1 MKFDVG
7 ILGSEPLPAI
17 VEQVKLAEALGYDT
31 AWIADTHLIC
41 RELWVTLAAC
51 ALATRRIRLGPGI
64 AVPHTRHASVN
75 ASAAA
80 TLDEIAPGRV
90 VVGVGTGGSAAQT
103 MGLTIKE
110 TARTATLEHVVT
122 AIRRLTRGERMRFE
136 SGAEGGLAWLGAP
149 RPIPVYA
156 AGSGPRMLAAAGR
169 VGDGAIMYASTDPA
183 ILRAA
188 VGCVASGA
196 EASGRRLADLDLG
209 VWAPMSIDADG
220 ALARDHARG
229 RVASALRHPLPVPF
243 APGDQLVVDRLRR
256 EYDAFQHAQ
265 AGSRHRELV
274 PDRLVDL
281 MALAGTPAEVR
292 EQVRRVMTVPEI
304 GRVIIV
310 TQVSDARFTDRA
322 SILRTFAEGVMAH
335 VS

>member
-7 ILGSEPLPAI
+7 ILGSEPLPVI
-17 VEQVKLAEALGYDT
+17 VEQAKLAESLGYDT
-31 AWIADTHLIC
+31 VWIADTHLLC
-41 RELWVTLAAC
+41 RELWVTLTAC
-51 ALATRRIRLGPGI
+51 ALATRSIRLGPGI
-64 AVPHTRHASVN
+64 VVPHTRHVSVN

-80 TLDEIAPGRV
+80 TLDEIAGGRV

-122 AIRRLTRGERMRFE
+122 AIQRLTRGETTRFE
-136 SGAEGGLAWLGAP
+136 SGSEGGLAWLGKP
-149 RPIPVYA
+149 RNIPVYA

-169 VGDGAIMYASTDPA
+169 VGDGAIMYASTDPT
-183 ILRAA
+183 ILQAA
-188 VGCVASGA
+188 VRCVVSGA
-196 EASGRRLADLDLG
+196 EGAGRRLADLDLG
-209 VWAPMSIDADG
+209 VWAPMSIGSDG

-243 APGDQLVVDRLRR
+243 GSEDQPVVERLRR
-256 EYDAFQHAQ
+256 EYDAFQHAS
-265 AGSRHRELV
+265 AASKHRELV

-281 MALAGTPAEVR
+281 MALAGTPEEVR
-292 EQVRRVMTVPEI
+292 AQVRRVMTVPEI
-304 GRVIIV
+304 GRIIIV
-310 TQVSDARFTDRA
+310 MQVSDPRFTDRA
-322 SILRTFAEGVMAH
+322 SILRAFAEGVMAH